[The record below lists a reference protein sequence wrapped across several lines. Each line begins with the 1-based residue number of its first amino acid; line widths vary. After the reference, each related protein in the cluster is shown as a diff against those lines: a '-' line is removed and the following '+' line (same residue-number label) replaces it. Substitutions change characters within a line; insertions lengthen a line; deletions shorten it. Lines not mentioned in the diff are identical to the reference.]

1 MKKIPIIL
9 SIAFLHLL
17 FCLFLAIRVIGNG
30 YVVFSNPS
38 FGDRL
43 LDLLGYVFFF
53 PYPWVFTSLYKIFP
67 KAWLSVLNFLVFIS
81 FPLNS
86 LLWGYFLH
94 FLSVRLGKW
103 VKAKNL
109 R

>member
-17 FCLFLAIRVIGNG
+17 FCLLLVIRALGNG
-30 YVVFSNPS
+30 YVVFNNPS

-43 LDLLGYVFFF
+43 LDLLGYLFVF
-53 PYPWVFTSLYKIFP
+53 PLAWLFTTLSKIFP
-67 KAWLSVLNFLVFIS
+67 KDWLRVLNFLVFIS